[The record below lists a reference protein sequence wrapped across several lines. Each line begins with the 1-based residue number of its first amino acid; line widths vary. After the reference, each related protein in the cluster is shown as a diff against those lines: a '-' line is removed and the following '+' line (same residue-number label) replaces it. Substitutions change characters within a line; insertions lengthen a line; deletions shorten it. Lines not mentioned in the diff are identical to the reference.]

1 MGGATAFGANLP
13 LKRLFSCEILVL
25 MLFLAMLSSAVPPAH
40 AGPAYGAGVTVGQ
53 WASYAPV
60 NVTYHGTSSYAPVPQ
75 QIMDLNATAQL
86 TATIKQF
93 YSSTN
98 VTVQSV
104 AEYKNFTTKTEILN
118 GDLMNGAGNLTFGLI
133 AGGLSSGDHLWAGP
147 YALYTPVINWT
158 VSMTYLGVSRTV
170 NIYNTTYSTP
180 FGHSNIV
187 HSLEYVWDQ
196 TSGIALQS
204 TLLNLYPDTTTDG
217 GYVEYTDVKVQST
230 NIFSNP
236 NSPGFTV
243 ASSSPAS
250 VTSSTSTT
258 STITVTA
265 IKGFSETVTLT
276 DTVPS
281 GLTCNPIS
289 PGTLPGYGT
298 ATLSCSSTIPGTY
311 NVTITATSG
320 PTTHTT
326 TTTMTV
332 TAAPTILGL
341 ASIAFYAIIGIVILI
356 MAATGAYLV
365 LKSKS
370 EPQEETTTTTTT
382 T

>member
-1 MGGATAFGANLP
+1 M
-13 LKRLFSCEILVL
+13 LV
-25 MLFLAMLSSAVPPAH
+25 LAMLSPAVPPAH
-40 AGPAYGAGVTVGQ
+40 ASPVYSARVTVGQ
-53 WASYAPV
+53 WASYAPA

-75 QIMDLNATAQL
+75 QIKDLNATAQL
-86 TATIKQF
+86 TATVKQF

-104 AEYKNFTTKTEILN
+104 AQYKNFTTKTEIRN

-147 YALYTPVINWT
+147 YAPYTPRINQT

-196 TSGIALQS
+196 TSGIALQFR
-204 TLLNLYPDTTTDG
+204 LLNLYPDTTPDG

-236 NSPGFTV
+236 NSPGFAVT
-243 ASSSPAS
+243 SSSPAS

-298 ATLSCSSTIPGTY
+298 ASLSCSSTIPGTY

-326 TTTMTV
+326 TTTMIV
-332 TAAPTILGL
+332 TPAPSQTPDAPATILGL
-341 ASIAFYAIIGIVILI
+341 APIAFYATIGIVILI

-365 LKSKS
+365 PRSRS
-370 EPQEETTTTTTT
+370 EPREKTTTTTTT